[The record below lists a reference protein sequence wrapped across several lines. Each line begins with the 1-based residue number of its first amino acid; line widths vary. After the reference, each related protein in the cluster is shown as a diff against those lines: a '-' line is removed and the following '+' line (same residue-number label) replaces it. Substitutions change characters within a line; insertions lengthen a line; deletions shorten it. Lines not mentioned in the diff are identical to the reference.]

1 MKAFA
6 CVLMIGAALLGGGCT
21 SVLTNRYLQAQ
32 NPALV
37 EVAPDGSKVL
47 LGVDVFALDQVIDHP
62 WMTTGAAL
70 VDAATMYGVY
80 ALGENQE
87 WWGSSDDGGDDQ
99 APAGSAAAGPGGSS
113 ASAPAGG
120 EATSI
125 NINVDH
131 NEAPVTIHVGDAT
144 TEMAAPAE

>member
-6 CVLMIGAALLGGGCT
+6 SVLMVGAALLGGGCT

-37 EVAPDGSKVL
+37 EIAPDGSKVL

-62 WMTTGAAL
+62 WLTTGAAL
-70 VDAATMYGVY
+70 VDAATIYGVY
-80 ALGENQE
+80 ALGEDQD
-87 WWGSSDDGGDDQ
+87 WWGSSDGGDDP
-99 APAGSAAAGPGGSS
+99 APADNAAAGPGTSS
-113 ASAPAGG
+113 ANAPAGG

-125 NINVDH
+125 NINVEH
-131 NEAPVTIHVGDAT
+131 NDAPVTIHIGDAN
-144 TEMAAPAE
+144 TETAEPVQE